1 MPPLC
6 SWGFPAGSNDKESA
20 FNARDTNSIPGLERF
35 PGEGNVNLL
44 QYSCLGNSIDI
55 GAFQAIYSSWDCKE
69 SDTTEQLTLPLF
81 FLFFHFV
88 YAPCVCVCVHLV
100 SNVWLLQSLILPEH
114 HFNYYTEEDGEN
126 FKSLVFI
133 VMFSTSPSHLY
144 NWWK

>member
-1 MPPLC
+1 MLYNVVLGGSRKRVIYVYLWLNCVVVEINILQFPFSQTQYYIMPPLC

-20 FNARDTNSIPGLERF
+20 FNARDPNSIPGLERF

-81 FLFFHFV
+81 FCFFTLCMLLV
-88 YAPCVCVCVHLV
+88 YVCVCAL
-100 SNVWLLQSLILPEH
+100 SQ
-114 HFNYYTEEDGEN
+114 
-126 FKSLVFI
+126 
-133 VMFSTSPSHLY
+133 
-144 NWWK
+144 